1 MKDKVALFIFVY
13 LQLSK
18 AHYHREQNRMNPEKR
33 PDNPFNPTVHL
44 KISLG
49 FQERENLKKLA
60 EAEKVPFEQWVQQH
74 LLKLLASRSE

>member
-1 MKDKVALFIFVY
+1 
-13 LQLSK
+13 
-18 AHYHREQNRMNPEKR
+18 MNPEKR

-60 EAEKVPFEQWVQQH
+60 EAEKIPFELWIQQH
-74 LLKLLASRSE
+74 LLKLLASHSE